1 MSIFTFLK
9 IVFRERPVKLKPGV
23 KYLATLDLA
32 KVRPGLSEADV
43 RNWLMTMGY
52 TPTGKPNVWKADE
65 KFLSRLPK
73 ESVLKAEK
81 F

>member
-1 MSIFTFLK
+1 MSIFGFLK
-9 IVFRERPVKLKPGV
+9 IVFRERPIKLKPGV

-32 KVRPGLSEADV
+32 KVRPGLSESDV

-73 ESVLKAEK
+73 GSILKAEK